1 MFSSFNKTAIVLAV
15 LPAVWAFTC
24 TTSGAESWPAGN
36 DFSDAP
42 FAASNSAYGGAQ
54 DVAGCASYCQQN
66 QACVTGC
73 LDLILQGQCNAVG
86 GSACDD
92 GLDDGT
98 GTGGTSSNP
107 VDDLIKRSKVR
118 AARRTTLDCASGETC
133 YEYTDESLLCVDLD
147 TGLYHDDVE
156 GNGSL
161 VDGTYTAAGGQVQT
175 GTGTPA
181 GTATGVAVAS
191 SSRRTDVASLTPSSA
206 STTTIPARGSAASS
220 GSVASAPVTR
230 ASGLVDAAST
240 DSAAVVL
247 QAGGVL
253 GALGLAVG
261 LVL

>member
-1 MFSSFNKTAIVLAV
+1 MFGSSNKTAIVLAV

-24 TTSGAESWPAGN
+24 MPSGAESWPAGN

-54 DVAGCASYCQQN
+54 DVAGCASYCQQD
-66 QACVTGC
+66 QACVTAC
-73 LDLILQGQCNAVG
+73 LDLIMQGQCNAVG

-98 GTGGTSSNP
+98 GTGSMSSNP

-118 AARRTTLDCASGETC
+118 AARSTTLDCASGETC
-133 YEYTDESLLCVDLD
+133 YEYTDGSLLCVDLD

-181 GTATGVAVAS
+181 GTATDVAVAS
-191 SSRRTDVASLTPSSA
+191 SSRRTDVASLTSSA
-206 STTTIPARGSAASS
+206 STTIPARGSAASS
-220 GSVASAPVTR
+220 SSVASAPATR

-240 DSAAVVL
+240 DSAAVVF